1 MDSGAIRLTG
11 VSKVFSS
18 PSGDVRAVD
27 NVDCS
32 IAKGEFV
39 ALIGPSGCGKS
50 TVLRM
55 LGDLEHP
62 TTGSVT
68 IAGSPP
74 AELRR
79 RRRIGMV
86 FQDANLLPWR
96 TVRENIALPLE
107 VAGKSAAGTARKI
120 EDLLE
125 LVGLADFPDALP
137 WQLSGGMRQRVAIA
151 RALVLNPDVLLLD
164 EPFGALDEITRNRL
178 NIDLLKIWTEVGITA
193 VLVTHSLAEAVLM
206 SDRIFV
212 MSPRPARITET
223 IAVDL
228 PRPRSAAMQRSQ
240 EFFDIVARTGEA
252 LYSPFEAETAGEAA

>member
-1 MDSGAIRLTG
+1 MQSAEIQLTG
-11 VSKVFSS
+11 VSKTFAS

-27 NVDCS
+27 HVDCS
-32 IAKGEFV
+32 ISKGEFV

-62 TTGSVT
+62 STGSVT

-74 AELRR
+74 ADLRR

-107 VAGKSAAGTARKI
+107 VAGRAAGPAARNVD
-120 EDLLE
+120 DLLD
-125 LVGLADFPDALP
+125 LVGLTDFPDALP

-151 RALVLNPDVLLLD
+151 RALVLNPEVLLLD

-193 VLVTHSLAEAVLM
+193 VLVTHSLAEAVMM

-212 MSPRPARITET
+212 MSPRPARITAT
-223 IAVDL
+223 IPVDL
-228 PRPRSAAMQRSQ
+228 PRPRDAATQRSQ
-240 EFFDIVARTGEA
+240 RFFDIVAETGEA
-252 LYSPFEAETAGEAA
+252 LYRPFETETDEAA

>member
-1 MDSGAIRLTG
+1 MDSGEIRLIG
-11 VSKVFSS
+11 VSKTFSS

-27 NVDCS
+27 HVNCS
-32 IAKGEFV
+32 INKGEFV

-62 TTGSVT
+62 TAGAVT

-74 AELRR
+74 ADLRR
-79 RRRIGMV
+79 QRRIGMV

-107 VAGKSAAGTARKI
+107 IAGNSAGTSARDI
-120 EDLLE
+120 DDLLA
-125 LVGLADFPDALP
+125 LVGLSDFPNALP

-193 VLVTHSLAEAVLM
+193 VLVTHSLAEAVMM

-212 MSPRPARITET
+212 MSPRPARIT
-223 IAVDL
+223 AVVPVDL
-228 PRPRSAAMQRSQ
+228 PRPRTAGMQRSP

-252 LYSPFEAETAGEAA
+252 LYSPFESDADGEAA